1 MKSKV
6 FIRLFCTF
14 VLLLSSASSFAG
26 LVVIV
31 HPGNSLE
38 AITKDKLKRIY
49 LGKSKEFPN
58 GLIIAALDQA
68 KESEEKEEFYK
79 KVVGK
84 SLSQVSAY
92 WSRLIFTGKGVPPR
106 VLRNDEEIKSWVA
119 SHPESIAY
127 INAGSVDKSIK
138 IIFNVK

>member
-6 FIRLFCTF
+6 FIKLFF
-14 VLLLSSASSFAG
+14 LSALLLSSTYSFAE
-26 LVVIV
+26 LAVII

-38 AITKDKLKRIY
+38 AITKDELKRIY

-58 GLIIAALDQA
+58 GLIIAALDQE
-68 KESEEKEEFYK
+68 KESEEKEKFYK

-92 WSRLIFTGKGVPPR
+92 WSRLIFTGKGIPPR
-106 VLRNDEEIKSWVA
+106 VLPNDEAIKSWVA

-127 INAGSVDKSIK
+127 INAESADNSIK
-138 IIFNVK
+138 TIFNVK

>member
-1 MKSKV
+1 MKSKI
-6 FIRLFCTF
+6 FTKLFF
-14 VLLLSSASSFAG
+14 LSALLLSSTYSFAE

-58 GLIIAALDQA
+58 GLIIAALDQE
-68 KESEEKEEFYK
+68 KESEEKEKFYK

-92 WSRLIFTGKGVPPR
+92 WSRLIIPPR
-106 VLRNDEEIKSWVA
+106 VLPNDEAIKSWVA

-127 INAGSVDKSIK
+127 INAESADNSIK
-138 IIFNVK
+138 TIFNVK

>member
-6 FIRLFCTF
+6 FIKLFCAF
-14 VLLLSSASSFAG
+14 VLLLSSTYSFAE

-38 AITKDKLKRIY
+38 ATTKDKLKRIY

-68 KESEEKEEFYK
+68 KESEEKAEFYK

>member
-1 MKSKV
+1 MKSKI
-6 FIRLFCTF
+6 FTKLFF
-14 VLLLSSASSFAG
+14 LSVLLLSSANSFAE
-26 LVVIV
+26 LAVIV

-38 AITKDKLKRIY
+38 AITKDELKRIY

-58 GLIIAALDQA
+58 GLPIAALDQE
-68 KESEEKEEFYK
+68 KESKEKKEFYK

-106 VLRNDEEIKSWVA
+106 VLSNDEELKIWVA
-119 SHPESIAY
+119 FHPESIAY
-127 INAGSVDKSIK
+127 INAGNVDDSIK
-138 IIFNVK
+138 VIFTVN